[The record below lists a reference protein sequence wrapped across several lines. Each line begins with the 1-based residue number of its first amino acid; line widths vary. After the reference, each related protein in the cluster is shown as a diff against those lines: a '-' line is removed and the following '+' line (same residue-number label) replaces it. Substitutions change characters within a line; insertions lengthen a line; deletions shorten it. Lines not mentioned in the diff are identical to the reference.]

1 MIDLYVSDRKVL
13 FVIGQYL
20 VLTRLIDGTYPNTSR
35 LVEDQGSYT
44 MSINSSA
51 LLGAISRASLLSDE
65 QSNIVKLTMSPDENI
80 LSSYSQEIGS
90 VEENLTKAFYKGE
103 PMTISFSAKYLADAI
118 RSIGTETIQLR
129 FTEKM
134 RPFQIT
140 GLDKSD
146 NIQVVLPVRTY

>member
-35 LVEDQGSYT
+35 LVEDRGSYT

-90 VEENLTKAFYKGE
+90 VEEKLNK
-103 PMTISFSAKYLADAI
+103 SFL
-118 RSIGTETIQLR
+118 
-129 FTEKM
+129 
-134 RPFQIT
+134 
-140 GLDKSD
+140 
-146 NIQVVLPVRTY
+146 

>member
-35 LVEDQGSYT
+35 LVEDRGSYT

-65 QSNIVKLTMSPDENI
+65 QSNIVKLTMSP
-80 LSSYSQEIGS
+80 
-90 VEENLTKAFYKGE
+90 
-103 PMTISFSAKYLADAI
+103 
-118 RSIGTETIQLR
+118 
-129 FTEKM
+129 
-134 RPFQIT
+134 
-140 GLDKSD
+140 
-146 NIQVVLPVRTY
+146 